1 MLKLTLACLIGV
13 MTRLG
18 AAAQIRPEP
27 RWTGLAP
34 LVLPDPVAP
43 GPAACSEPRS
53 PNRVREGE
61 IVEAESNSGGYCR
74 YAPDESTRVR
84 ANARFELR
92 RLGD

>member
-43 GPAACSEPRS
+43 GPAA
-53 PNRVREGE
+53 
-61 IVEAESNSGGYCR
+61 
-74 YAPDESTRVR
+74 
-84 ANARFELR
+84 
-92 RLGD
+92 